1 MIDNMSGQHS
11 QDCGQQERILADR
24 STTAG
29 PSGPEVMGVRHIVVD
44 SPVGPLTLVADGAA
58 LVGLYFDGH
67 LRPPRLGD
75 RGPRVDDGF
84 DAAVRQLGEYF
95 AGTRREFDLK
105 LAPRG
110 SAFEK
115 KVWTLLTKI
124 PYGET
129 RTYGQLAA
137 ELGDPGGAQAVGN
150 ANGWNP
156 ISIVVPCHRVVGT
169 SGSLT
174 GYAGGLH
181 RKRFLLSLEEPPA
194 AEDGR
199 LF

>member
-1 MIDNMSGQHS
+1 MSVQH
-11 QDCGQQERILADR
+11 
-24 STTAG
+24 T
-29 PSGPEVMGVRHIVVD
+29 VVD
-44 SPVGPLTLVADGAA
+44 SPVGPLTLVGDGPA
-58 LVGLYFDGH
+58 LIGLYFDGH
-67 LRPPRLGD
+67 RRTPRLSD
-75 RGPRVDDGF
+75 LGPRAGDGF
-84 DAAVRQLGEYF
+84 DRAARQLGEYF
-95 AGTRREFDLK
+95 AGTRREFDLE

-110 SAFEK
+110 SAFEQE
-115 KVWTLLTKI
+115 VWTLLTKI

-137 ELGDPGGAQAVGN
+137 ELGDPGAAQAVGN

-156 ISIVVPCHRVVGT
+156 VSIIVPCHRVVGT
-169 SGSLT
+169 SGGLT

-194 AEDGR
+194 AQDGR

>member
-1 MIDNMSGQHS
+1 MKHAVI
-11 QDCGQQERILADR
+11 A
-24 STTAG
+24 
-29 PSGPEVMGVRHIVVD
+29 
-44 SPVGPLTLVADGAA
+44 SPIGPLTLVGDGAA
-58 LVGLYFDGH
+58 LIGLYFDGH
-67 LRPPRLGD
+67 LRTPRITDL
-75 RGPRVDDGF
+75 GPRDDDGF
-84 DAAVRQLGEYF
+84 ENAERQLGEYF
-95 AGTRREFDLK
+95 AGTRREFDLE

-115 KVWTLLTKI
+115 QVWALLTKI

-137 ELGDPGGAQAVGN
+137 ELGDPGAAQAVGN

-156 ISIVVPCHRVVGT
+156 ISVVVPCHRVVGT
-169 SGSLT
+169 SGGLT
-174 GYAGGLH
+174 GYAGGLD

-194 AEDGR
+194 AEVGR

>member
-1 MIDNMSGQHS
+1 MKHAVI
-11 QDCGQQERILADR
+11 A
-24 STTAG
+24 
-29 PSGPEVMGVRHIVVD
+29 
-44 SPVGPLTLVADGAA
+44 SPIGPLTLVGDGEA
-58 LVGLYFDGH
+58 LIGLYFDGH
-67 LRPPRLGD
+67 LRTPRLTD
-75 RGPRVDDGF
+75 LGPRDDDGF
-84 DAAVRQLGEYF
+84 EAAKRQLGEYF
-95 AGTRREFDLK
+95 AGTRREFDLE

-115 KVWTLLTKI
+115 QVWALLTKI

-137 ELGDPGGAQAVGN
+137 ELGDPGAAQAVGN

-156 ISIVVPCHRVVGT
+156 ISVVVPCHRVVGT
-169 SGSLT
+169 SGGLT
-174 GYAGGLH
+174 GYAGGLT

-194 AEDGR
+194 AEVGR

>member
-1 MIDNMSGQHS
+1 MKH
-11 QDCGQQERILADR
+11 AV
-24 STTAG
+24 TA
-29 PSGPEVMGVRHIVVD
+29 
-44 SPVGPLTLVADGAA
+44 SPIGPLTLVGDGEA
-58 LVGLYFDGH
+58 LAGVYFDGH
-67 LRPPRLGD
+67 LRTPRLTD
-75 RGPRVDDGF
+75 LGPRDDDGF
-84 DAAVRQLGEYF
+84 AAAQTQLGEYF
-95 AGTRREFDLK
+95 AGTRREFDLE

-115 KVWTLLTKI
+115 QVWALLTKI

-137 ELGDPGGAQAVGN
+137 ELGDPGAAQAVGN

-156 ISIVVPCHRVVGT
+156 ISVIVPCHRVVGT
-169 SGSLT
+169 SGGLT
-174 GYAGGLH
+174 GYAGGLT

-194 AEDGR
+194 DEVGR

>member
-1 MIDNMSGQHS
+1 MKHAVI
-11 QDCGQQERILADR
+11 A
-24 STTAG
+24 
-29 PSGPEVMGVRHIVVD
+29 
-44 SPVGPLTLVADGAA
+44 SPVGPLTLVGDGAA

-67 LRPPRLGD
+67 LRTPRVTEL
-75 RGPRVDDGF
+75 GPRDDDGF
-84 DAAVRQLGEYF
+84 EAAQVQLGEYF
-95 AGTRREFDLK
+95 AGTRREFDLE

-115 KVWTLLTKI
+115 QVWALLTKI

-137 ELGDPGGAQAVGN
+137 ELGDPGAAQAVGN

-156 ISIVVPCHRVVGT
+156 ISVVVPCHRVVGT
-169 SGSLT
+169 SGGLT
-174 GYAGGLH
+174 GYAGGLD
-181 RKRFLLSLEEPPA
+181 RKRFLLRLEEPPA
-194 AEDGR
+194 DEVGR

>member
-1 MIDNMSGQHS
+1 MKHAVI
-11 QDCGQQERILADR
+11 A
-24 STTAG
+24 
-29 PSGPEVMGVRHIVVD
+29 
-44 SPVGPLTLVADGAA
+44 SPIGPLTLVGDGAA
-58 LVGLYFDGH
+58 LIGLYFDGH
-67 LRPPRLGD
+67 LRTPRITDL
-75 RGPRVDDGF
+75 GPRDDDGF
-84 DAAVRQLGEYF
+84 DNAERQLGEYF
-95 AGTRREFDLK
+95 AGTRREFDLE

-115 KVWTLLTKI
+115 QVWALLTKI

-137 ELGDPGGAQAVGN
+137 ELGDPGAAQAVGN

-156 ISIVVPCHRVVGT
+156 ISVVVPCHRVVGT
-169 SGSLT
+169 SGGLT
-174 GYAGGLH
+174 GYAGGLD

-194 AEDGR
+194 AEVGR

>member
-1 MIDNMSGQHS
+1 MKHAVI
-11 QDCGQQERILADR
+11 A
-24 STTAG
+24 
-29 PSGPEVMGVRHIVVD
+29 
-44 SPVGPLTLVADGAA
+44 SPIGPLTLVGDGEA
-58 LVGLYFDGH
+58 LAGLYFDGH
-67 LRPPRLGD
+67 LRTPRLTDLGLRD
-75 RGPRVDDGF
+75 DDGF
-84 DAAVRQLGEYF
+84 ETARHQLGEYF
-95 AGTRREFDLK
+95 AGTRREFDLE

-115 KVWTLLTKI
+115 QVWALLTKI

-137 ELGDPGGAQAVGN
+137 ELGDPGAAQAVGN

-156 ISIVVPCHRVVGT
+156 ISVIVPCHRVVGT
-169 SGSLT
+169 SGGLT
-174 GYAGGLH
+174 GYAGGLA

-194 AEDGR
+194 DEVGR

>member
-1 MIDNMSGQHS
+1 MRVQH
-11 QDCGQQERILADR
+11 
-24 STTAG
+24 T
-29 PSGPEVMGVRHIVVD
+29 IVG
-44 SPVGPLTLVADGAA
+44 SPVGPLTLVGDGAA
-58 LVGLYFDGH
+58 LIGLYFDGH
-67 LRPPRLGD
+67 SRTPRLTD
-75 RGPRVDDGF
+75 RGPRVDVGF
-84 DAAVRQLGEYF
+84 GAAIRQLGEYF
-95 AGTRREFDLK
+95 AGMRREFDLV
-105 LAPRG
+105 LTPRG

-115 KVWTLLTKI
+115 QVWALLTKI

-137 ELGDPGGAQAVGN
+137 ELGDPGAAQAVGN

-156 ISIVVPCHRVVGT
+156 ISIIVPCHRVVGT

-174 GYAGGLH
+174 GYAGGLD
-181 RKRFLLSLEEPPA
+181 RKRFLLSLEEPSA

>member
-1 MIDNMSGQHS
+1 MKHAVI
-11 QDCGQQERILADR
+11 A
-24 STTAG
+24 
-29 PSGPEVMGVRHIVVD
+29 
-44 SPVGPLTLVADGAA
+44 SPIGPLTLVGDGEA
-58 LVGLYFDGH
+58 LAGLYFDGH
-67 LRPPRLGD
+67 LRTPRLTD
-75 RGPRVDDGF
+75 LGPRDDDGF
-84 DAAVRQLGEYF
+84 GAAKAQLGEYF
-95 AGTRREFDLK
+95 AGTRREFDLE

-115 KVWTLLTKI
+115 QVWALLTKI

-137 ELGDPGGAQAVGN
+137 ELGDPGAAQAVGN

-156 ISIVVPCHRVVGT
+156 ISVIVPCHRVVGT
-169 SGSLT
+169 SGGLT
-174 GYAGGLH
+174 GYAGGLA

-194 AEDGR
+194 DEVGR

>member
-1 MIDNMSGQHS
+1 MS
-11 QDCGQQERILADR
+11 
-24 STTAG
+24 
-29 PSGPEVMGVRHIVVD
+29 VRHTVID
-44 SPVGPLTLVADGAA
+44 SPVGPLTLVGEGAA
-58 LVGLYFDGH
+58 LLGLYFDGH
-67 LRPPRLGD
+67 LRTPRLVD
-75 RGPRVDDGF
+75 HGPRVDDGF
-84 DAAVRQLGEYF
+84 EAAEAQLREYF
-95 AGTRREFDLK
+95 AGTRREFDLE

-115 KVWTLLTKI
+115 QVWALLTKI

-137 ELGDPGGAQAVGN
+137 ELGDPGAAQAVGN

-156 ISIVVPCHRVVGT
+156 ISVIVPCHRVVGT
-169 SGSLT
+169 SGGLT
-174 GYAGGLH
+174 GYAGGLT

-194 AEDGR
+194 DEVGR

>member
-1 MIDNMSGQHS
+1 MKHAVI
-11 QDCGQQERILADR
+11 A
-24 STTAG
+24 
-29 PSGPEVMGVRHIVVD
+29 
-44 SPVGPLTLVADGAA
+44 SPIGPLTLVGDGEA
-58 LVGLYFDGH
+58 LAGLYFDGH
-67 LRPPRLGD
+67 LRTPRLTD
-75 RGPRVDDGF
+75 LGPRVDDGF
-84 DAAVRQLGEYF
+84 ETAKQQLGEYF
-95 AGTRREFDLK
+95 AGTRREFDLE

-115 KVWTLLTKI
+115 QVWALLTKI

-137 ELGDPGGAQAVGN
+137 ELGDPGAAQAVGN

-156 ISIVVPCHRVVGT
+156 ISVIVPCHRVVGT
-169 SGSLT
+169 SGGLT
-174 GYAGGLH
+174 GYAGGLA

-194 AEDGR
+194 DEVGR

>member
-1 MIDNMSGQHS
+1 MDI
-11 QDCGQQERILADR
+11 
-24 STTAG
+24 
-29 PSGPEVMGVRHIVVD
+29 RHTVIG
-44 SPVGPLTLVADGAA
+44 SPVGPLTLVGDGAA
-58 LVGLYFDGH
+58 LIGLYFDGH
-67 LRPPRLGD
+67 RRTPRLAD

-95 AGTRREFDLK
+95 AGARREFDLD
-105 LAPRG
+105 LAPQG

-115 KVWTLLTKI
+115 QVWALLTKI

-137 ELGDPGGAQAVGN
+137 ELGDPGAAQAVGN

-156 ISIVVPCHRVVGT
+156 VSIIVPCHRVVGT

-181 RKRFLLSLEEPPA
+181 RKRFLLSLEEPSA
-194 AEDGR
+194 AEGGR

>member
-1 MIDNMSGQHS
+1 MKHAVI
-11 QDCGQQERILADR
+11 A
-24 STTAG
+24 
-29 PSGPEVMGVRHIVVD
+29 
-44 SPVGPLTLVADGAA
+44 SPIGPLTLVGDGEA
-58 LVGLYFDGH
+58 LAGLYFDGH
-67 LRPPRLGD
+67 LRTPRLTD
-75 RGPRVDDGF
+75 LGPRDDDGF
-84 DAAVRQLGEYF
+84 EAAQQQLGEYF
-95 AGTRREFDLK
+95 AGTRREFDLE

-115 KVWTLLTKI
+115 QVWAMLTKI

-137 ELGDPGGAQAVGN
+137 ELGDPGAAQAVGN

-156 ISIVVPCHRVVGT
+156 ISVIVPCHRVVGT
-169 SGSLT
+169 SGGLT
-174 GYAGGLH
+174 GYAGGLT

-194 AEDGR
+194 AEVGR